1 MHRSSRPSA
10 ADARPRRPEVRCTA
24 ATPPPC
30 ASRLERVNVLPF
42 VAVAVLIILTPG
54 PDMALMTRN
63 ALAGGRRAALF
74 TGLGITVGLLI
85 WTAASV
91 IGLVAVL
98 AASAVA
104 FTVVKLAGAV
114 YLVYLGVRTLLSL
127 RDRADDEDAVSSRT
141 RAQGSPFR
149 QGLLTNLLNP
159 KIAVLFTSLIP
170 QFVEAGPSATMQSLV
185 LAAIF
190 VSLGLVWLV
199 TYALLATAFADAL
212 RRPTFRRAMSAITG
226 VVLIGLGVRL
236 ATESR

>member
-1 MHRSSRPSA
+1 MN
-10 ADARPRRPEVRCTA
+10 
-24 ATPPPC
+24 
-30 ASRLERVNVLPF
+30 LLPF
-42 VAVAVLIILTPG
+42 VAVAVLVILTPG

-104 FTVVKLAGAV
+104 FTIVKLAGAV

-127 RDRADDEDAVSSRT
+127 RGASADDDAESAARAHGSS
-141 RAQGSPFR
+141 FR
-149 QGLLTNLLNP
+149 QGLFTNLLNP

-170 QFVEAGPSATMQSLV
+170 QFVEPGPSATFQSLL
-185 LAAIF
+185 LASIF

-212 RRPTFRRAMSAITG
+212 RRPTFKRALSAITG

>member
-1 MHRSSRPSA
+1 MN
-10 ADARPRRPEVRCTA
+10 
-24 ATPPPC
+24 
-30 ASRLERVNVLPF
+30 LLPF

-63 ALAGGRRAALF
+63 ALTYGRRAALF
-74 TGLGITVGLLI
+74 TGLGITVGLLV

-127 RDRADDEDAVSSRT
+127 RGSAKEEAAPADARAM
-141 RAQGSPFR
+141 GSPFR

-170 QFVEAGPSATMQSLV
+170 QFVEPGPSATLQSLL
-185 LAAIF
+185 LATIF
-190 VSLGLVWLV
+190 VSLGLVWLT
-199 TYALLATAFADAL
+199 TYALIATAAADRL
-212 RRPTFRRAMSAITG
+212 RGPTFRRALSAITG
-226 VVLIGLGVRL
+226 VVMVGLGLRL

>member
-1 MHRSSRPSA
+1 MN
-10 ADARPRRPEVRCTA
+10 
-24 ATPPPC
+24 
-30 ASRLERVNVLPF
+30 LLPF
-42 VAVAVLIILTPG
+42 VAVAVLVILTPG

-104 FTVVKLAGAV
+104 FTIVKLAGAV

-127 RDRADDEDAVSSRT
+127 HGASADDDAESAA
-141 RAQGSPFR
+141 RAHGSPFR
-149 QGLLTNLLNP
+149 QGLFTNLLNP

-170 QFVEAGPSATMQSLV
+170 QFVEPGPSATFQSLL
-185 LAAIF
+185 LASIF

-212 RRPTFRRAMSAITG
+212 RRPTFKRALSAITG